1 MSRRR
6 FEMRLNLTPQEVDPD
21 QPARLV
27 SRADVPELAHLMI
40 GAYRGTIDDEGETLD
55 EAAAEIQAT
64 MDGKYGEFLSTCSFA
79 IELDGVL
86 VSACLVT
93 FWEGMPLIAFTM
105 THPDRQNRGLM
116 TGILKRSINAMIAE
130 DHDEVRLLVT
140 KANLPAVHVYERLGF
155 HTIREL

>member
-1 MSRRR
+1 
-6 FEMRLNLTPQEVDPD
+6 MRLNLTPHGVDPD
-21 QPARLV
+21 QAARLV

-40 GAYRGTIDDEGETLD
+40 DAYRGTIDDEGETLE
-55 EAAAEIQAT
+55 EAQAEMRAT

-105 THPDRQNRGLM
+105 THPDRQNRGLL
-116 TGILKRSINAMIAE
+116 TEILKRSINAMIAE
-130 DHDEVRLLVT
+130 GHEEARLLVT
-140 KANLPAVHVYERLGF
+140 KGNLPAVHVYERLGF
-155 HTIREL
+155 QTIREV